1 MGSEWKAQL
10 LCQTPKAADGSA
22 SVCTARTVLQ
32 CGARATVHPHA
43 AATAPSISLVSLGGD
58 SLPFVAP
65 RAAFS

>member
-1 MGSEWKAQL
+1 VRRG
-10 LCQTPKAADGSA
+10 
-22 SVCTARTVLQ
+22 
-32 CGARATVHPHA
+32 ATVHPHA